1 MFVLANKQSK
11 AIIVK
16 LKNFTTMATNNAT
29 TKVHVNFVSE
39 SEKYVGRTN
48 ISVDEKLKQLNEQG
62 VEVDVQQFSMD
73 NYALELSLREKSKD
87 FRKYALIANGHL
99 EIGEIG
105 MLLFGAEL
113 EITRTLKKAGE
124 KREVG
129 DGTYER
135 DTYTTRID
143 SVSLS
148 EDAMLDELKASI
160 RERKALAKVANAN
173 PFGF

>member
-1 MFVLANKQSK
+1 
-11 AIIVK
+11 
-16 LKNFTTMATNNAT
+16 MATTNET

-48 ISVDEKLKQLNEQG
+48 INVDETLKQLNEQG
-62 VEVDVQQFSMD
+62 TEIDVQQFSMD

-135 DTYTTRID
+135 DTYTTHIN
-143 SVSLS
+143 SVTIG
-148 EDAMLDELKASI
+148 EDAMIDELRASI
-160 RERKALAKVANAN
+160 RERKALAKMTNAN